1 LEEYPLRKKNVC
13 PFLALALLLLSCAG
27 MEKIIQPPSVRIE
40 TVKLASVDF
49 EKLGLDIVFQV
60 NNPNP
65 FGVSLSGFDYNF
77 AIENKQLLSGR
88 DTRGLALAGQKVS
101 ELHFPITVKFVD
113 VYQLVNEKKDLDTLA
128 YSFSG
133 TIIPAGLLAAFK
145 IPFSKSGHL
154 PNVRLPQLSLKNVK
168 IQKLSL
174 SGVELKLLIGLKNP
188 NIFGFNVGK
197 LDYKLDLAGKPFA
210 SGITGKLLDIPAKGD
225 GVVELPI
232 SINSV
237 GVLGSL
243 YSALSGQSIAAS
255 LQGTAELN
263 TPHGTVPLPFNTQSN
278 LRILR

>member
-1 LEEYPLRKKNVC
+1 MAKKLLYPL
-13 PFLALALLLLSCAG
+13 LAAALVLFSCAG
-27 MEKIIQPPSVRIE
+27 MEKIIQPPSIRID

-65 FGVSLSGFDYNF
+65 FGLSLSGFDYAF
-77 AIENKQLLSGR
+77 TIENKQLLSGR
-88 DTRGLALAGQKVS
+88 DTRGLALAGQQIS
-101 ELHFPITVKFVD
+101 EMHFPLTIKFAD
-113 VYQLVNEKKDLDTLA
+113 VYQLISEKKDLDTLA

-168 IQKLSL
+168 MQKLSL
-174 SGVELKLLIGLKNP
+174 SGADLKLLVGLKNP

-210 SGITGKLLDIPAKGD
+210 SGITGKLIDVPAKGD
-225 GVVELPI
+225 GVIELPI
-232 SINSV
+232 SISSA
-237 GVLGSL
+237 GVLGSI

-255 LQGTAELN
+255 LQGTAEL
-263 TPHGTVPLPFNTQSN
+263 TTQHGTVPLPFNTQST

>member
-1 LEEYPLRKKNVC
+1 MVKKQLYTL
-13 PFLALALLLLSCAG
+13 LAVALLLFSCAG
-27 MEKIIQPPSVRIE
+27 MEKIIQPPSIRID

-65 FGVSLSGFDYNF
+65 FGLSLSGFDYAF
-77 AIENKQLLSGR
+77 TIENKQLLSGR

-101 ELHFPITVKFVD
+101 EMHFPLTIKFAD
-113 VYQLVNEKKDLDTLA
+113 VYQLISEKKDLDTLA

-168 IQKLSL
+168 MQKLSL
-174 SGVELKLLIGLKNP
+174 SGVDLKLLVGLKNP
-188 NIFGFNVGK
+188 NIFAFNVGK

-210 SGITGKLLDIPAKGD
+210 SGITGKLLDVPAKGD
-225 GVVELPI
+225 GVIELPI
-232 SINSV
+232 SISSA

-255 LQGTAELN
+255 LQGTAEL
-263 TPHGTVPLPFNTQSN
+263 TTQHGTVPLPFNTQST

>member
-1 LEEYPLRKKNVC
+1 MAKKQLYPL
-13 PFLALALLLLSCAG
+13 FAAALLLFSCAG
-27 MEKIIQPPSVRIE
+27 MEKIIQPPSIRID

-65 FGVSLSGFDYNF
+65 FGLSLSGFDYAF
-77 AIENKQLLSGR
+77 TIENKQLLSGR

-101 ELHFPITVKFVD
+101 EMHFPLTIKFAD
-113 VYQLVNEKKDLDTLA
+113 VYQLISEKKDLDTLA

-168 IQKLSL
+168 MQKLSL
-174 SGVELKLLIGLKNP
+174 SGVDLKLLVGLKNP
-188 NIFGFNVGK
+188 NSFGFNVGK

-210 SGITGKLLDIPAKGD
+210 SGITGKLLDVPAKGD
-225 GVVELPI
+225 GVIELPI
-232 SINSV
+232 SISSA

-255 LQGTAELN
+255 LQGTAEL
-263 TPHGTVPLPFNTQSN
+263 TTQHGTVPLPFNTQST

>member
-1 LEEYPLRKKNVC
+1 MPKKQLYPLCAAV
-13 PFLALALLLLSCAG
+13 LLLFSCAG
-27 MEKIIQPPSVRIE
+27 MEKIIQPPSIRID

-65 FGVSLSGFDYNF
+65 FGLSLSGFDYAF
-77 AIENKQLLSGR
+77 IIENKQLLAGR

-101 ELHFPITVKFVD
+101 EMHFPLTIKFAD
-113 VYQLVNEKKDLDTLA
+113 VYQLISEKKDLDTLA

-133 TIIPAGLLAAFK
+133 TVIPAGLLAAFK

-168 IQKLSL
+168 MQKLSL
-174 SGVELKLLIGLKNP
+174 SGVDLKLLVGLKNP

-210 SGITGKLLDIPAKGD
+210 SGITGKLLDVPAKGD
-225 GVVELPI
+225 GVIELPI
-232 SINSV
+232 SISSA

-255 LQGTAELN
+255 LQGTAEL
-263 TPHGTVPLPFNTQSN
+263 TTQHGTVPLPFNTQST

>member
-1 LEEYPLRKKNVC
+1 MAKKQLYPL
-13 PFLALALLLLSCAG
+13 LAAALVLFSCAG
-27 MEKIIQPPSVRIE
+27 MEKIIQPPSIRID

-65 FGVSLSGFDYNF
+65 FGLSLSGFDYAF
-77 AIENKQLLSGR
+77 TIENKQLLSGR

-101 ELHFPITVKFVD
+101 EMHFPLTIKFAD
-113 VYQLVNEKKDLDTLA
+113 VYQLINEKKDLDTLA

-168 IQKLSL
+168 MQKLSL
-174 SGVELKLLIGLKNP
+174 SGVDLKLLVGLKNP
-188 NIFGFNVGK
+188 NLFGFNVGK

-210 SGITGKLLDIPAKGD
+210 SGITGKLLDVPAKGD
-225 GVVELPI
+225 GVIELPI
-232 SINSV
+232 SISSA

-243 YSALSGQSIAAS
+243 YSALSGQSIAAA

-263 TPHGTVPLPFNTQSN
+263 TQHGTVPLPFNTQST

>member
-1 LEEYPLRKKNVC
+1 VRKKHVL
-13 PFLALALLLLSCAG
+13 PILAVALLLFACAG
-27 MEKIIQPPSVRIE
+27 MEKLLQPPSVRIE
-40 TVKLASVDF
+40 TVKLASLDF

-60 NNPNP
+60 NNPNA
-65 FGVSLSGFDYNF
+65 FGLSLSGFDYAF
-77 AIENKQLLSGR
+77 TIENKQLLSGR
-88 DTRGLALAGQKVS
+88 DTRGLALQAQKIS
-101 ELHFPITVKFVD
+101 EMHFPITVKFTD
-113 VYQLVNEKKDLDTLA
+113 VYQLVSEKKDLDTLA

-145 IPFSKSGHL
+145 IPFSTSGHL

-168 IQKLSL
+168 MQKLSL
-174 SGVELKLLIGLKNP
+174 SGVDLKLLIGLKNP

-210 SGITGKLLDIPAKGD
+210 SGITGKLIDVQAKSD
-225 GVVELPI
+225 GVIELPI
-232 SINSV
+232 SINSL
-237 GVLGSL
+237 GVLSSL

-263 TPHGTVPLPFNTQSN
+263 TPHGAVPLPFNTQSN